1 MTKSTALVLALA
13 LLASLFIATSPVQA
27 APIPSSPSSSPP
39 QHTKRDGALGP
50 FAPLITA
57 LGPFTTL
64 AGQGLQGESAQ
75 AAGAIQ
81 DAGASIKKQT
91 DRAGDMTQE
100 SLSGAGEA
108 IVDSPSTLTGVAK
121 AAPV

>member
-13 LLASLFIATSPVQA
+13 LLAPLFIATSPVQA

-39 QHTKRDGALGP
+39 QHTKRDGVLGT
-50 FAPLITA
+50 FVPLFTA
-57 LGPFTTL
+57 LDPATTIV
-64 AGQGLQGESAQ
+64 GQGLQGESAQ

-100 SLSGAGEA
+100 SLSGTGQA

>member
-13 LLASLFIATSPVQA
+13 LLAPLFIATSPVQA

-50 FAPLITA
+50 VAPLMTA
-57 LGPFTTL
+57 LGPVTTL
-64 AGQGLQGESAQ
+64 AGQGLEGESAQ

-91 DRAGDMTQE
+91 DRTGDVTQG
-100 SLSGAGEA
+100 SLFGVGQA
-108 IVDSPSTLTGVAK
+108 IIDSPSTLTGVAK